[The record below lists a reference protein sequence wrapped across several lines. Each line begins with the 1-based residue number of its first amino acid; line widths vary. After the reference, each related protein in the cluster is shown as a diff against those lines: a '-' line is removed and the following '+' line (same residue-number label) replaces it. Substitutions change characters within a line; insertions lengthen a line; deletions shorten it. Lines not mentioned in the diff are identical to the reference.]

1 MIKKEFFSDVLK
13 VPSPLRGR
21 GKGRGGNGEMHIQL
35 AKNLRKRSTDAEKLL
50 WKYLR
55 AKRLLGLK
63 FKRQQPMGM
72 YIIDFVCFEKK
83 LVIELDGGQHA
94 INLEMDKMRDFWLE
108 EQGFRVLHIWN
119 SDVFSNIQ
127 GVLQT
132 IMADCSG
139 KQED

>member
-1 MIKKEFFSDVLK
+1 
-13 VPSPLRGR
+13 
-21 GKGRGGNGEMHIQL
+21 MHIQL

-63 FKRQQPMGM
+63 FKPQQPKGM

-94 INLEMDKMRDFWLE
+94 INLEKDKIRDFWLE
-108 EQGFRVLHIWN
+108 EQGFRVLHIWD

-127 GVLQT
+127 GVLDM

-139 KQED
+139 KQDD